1 MLDVD
6 GLSHKGNITKKAV
19 VIRFEE
25 GYSFGVCA
33 YEEPFP
39 QEMTYVQSGYTGFN
53 SAAQQRAGAA
63 FRLARAVDAADGGI
77 EWYAEDNSLIA
88 GVDVLTCKILGWKNI
103 VNKRYSSM
111 VNGYKGSYSQDRYT
125 LTLTAPDGTVRTYK
139 SGSK

>member
-1 MLDVD
+1 MTAVLDGD

-33 YEEPFP
+33 YEEAFP

-88 GVDVLTCKILGWKNI
+88 GVDVPVSYTHLA
-103 VNKRYSSM
+103 VSKRQLPTRHQCMTYCLPHRRSSCA
-111 VNGYKGSYSQDRYT
+111 NLAER
-125 LTLTAPDGTVRTYK
+125 
-139 SGSK
+139 